1 MNFTIISNIELHDRM
16 IRLARTERKLTHH
29 ILLHINEIESRHLHL
44 ELGFGS
50 MIDYLTKALGYSEG
64 SAYRR
69 LQSARLLKSNPTIAA
84 KIEDGSLNLSQLT
97 QVQRHIRAEKVQGH
111 EIKTELVHEILCKIE
126 NKNTFQTSQEL
137 AIAFDVPAKEQE
149 ILKPQKDKSVRMEF
163 TFTEEQFE
171 NLKQA
176 REYLSHV
183 THENSW
189 ADVIAE
195 LANKFVDAKKG
206 RAICLTEKNRT
217 ITNTNCLSPKGDS
230 EGSTSNGNSNGK
242 MSSNEESNFRADK
255 LISEGTNSNYGE
267 QDLGSNNLTSCA
279 AAAESRDVN
288 GTGNSQSR
296 KESKNKSKKFL
307 AARHRKY
314 IPITTKRVLL
324 KKADHKCE
332 YINPENH
339 QRCNSSYQLQLDHIW
354 PVALGGDDTADN
366 LRVLCAGHNKF
377 EAWRKNLKN

>member
-1 MNFTIISNIELHDRM
+1 MNFTIISNIELHARM

-29 ILLHINEIESRHLHL
+29 ILLHINEVESRHLHL

-69 LQSARLLKSNPTIAA
+69 LQSARLLKANPIIAA

-97 QVQRHIRAEKVQGH
+97 QVLRHIRAEKVQGH
-111 EIKTELVHEILCKIE
+111 EIKTELVREILCKIE

-137 AIAFDVPAKEQE
+137 AIAFDVPVKEQE
-149 ILKPQKDKSVRMEF
+149 ILQPQKDKSVRMEF

-171 NLKQA
+171 TLKQA

-189 ADVIAE
+189 TDVISE
-195 LANKFVDAKKG
+195 LANKFVSAKKG

-217 ITNTNCLSPKGDS
+217 ITNTNCLSSKGDS
-230 EGSTSNGNSNGK
+230 ESSTSNGNSNGK
-242 MSSNEESNFRADK
+242 MTSNEESNFRADK
-255 LISEGTNSNYGE
+255 LISEGTSVNNCE

-279 AAAESRDVN
+279 TAAESRDVSD
-288 GTGNSQSR
+288 NSQSR
-296 KESKNKSKKFL
+296 EQSKNKSKKFQ

-314 IPITTKRVLL
+314 IPVTTKRVLL
-324 KKADHKCE
+324 KKANHKCE
-332 YINPENH
+332 YVNPENH
-339 QRCNSSYQLQLDHIW
+339 QRCSSSYQLQLDHIW
-354 PVALGGDDTADN
+354 PIALGGDDRTEN
-366 LRVLCAGHNKF
+366 IRILCASHNKF
-377 EAWRKNLKN
+377 EALRRGLLR